1 MSVDQMNSKK
11 RGPKSRLGEFMPRD
25 EEDPAASSDQEISLE
40 WKAEEWS
47 KCSQTCGSQG
57 KRVSCASSIFQM
69 NSQWLLFPSSVPEGP
84 VHRVQDRRECGRDD
98 SGLDLRGRRSGETSD
113 RDSV

>member
-1 MSVDQMNSKK
+1 MNARSLQAAAYFLRNQETEVSLDQMNSKK

-25 EEDPAASSDQEISLE
+25 EEDPAASSDQDMSLE

-57 KRVSCASSIFQM
+57 K
-69 NSQWLLFPSSVPEGP
+69 G
-84 VHRVQDRRECGRDD
+84 
-98 SGLDLRGRRSGETSD
+98 
-113 RDSV
+113 

>member
-1 MSVDQMNSKK
+1 
-11 RGPKSRLGEFMPRD
+11 MPRD
-25 EEDPAASSDQEISLE
+25 EEDPAAASSDQDISLE

-57 KRVSCASSIFQM
+57 KRVSRAKAAFFKR
-69 NSQWLLFPSSVPEGP
+69 NSKWLSFPSSVPEGP